1 MQIENLKSDFNRDI
15 GRKDDQ
21 ISAANA
27 QIEIEKEQYRKI
39 ADQIEEVTS
48 KLMEENKSLVA
59 EKDAKIDELIDKLTK

>member
-1 MQIENLKSDFNRDI
+1 MQIENLKSDFNRDL